1 MQFIN
6 MALMQYM
13 GDDTATALSH
23 DQCQCVHYNVSH
35 ERSLLLSIKS
45 VEYEVTAR
53 GPVVGVVVY

>member
-1 MQFIN
+1 
-6 MALMQYM
+6 MQYM